1 MRNSITENEIEEIAL
16 SYLQSLGYTYQLGTV
31 ISPDGEHPERQYNEV
46 VLVTRLS
53 DAIDKLNPNISQDAK
68 EDALKKVLRTESP
81 NALINN
87 ETFHRYLTDGVD
99 VEMRTESGI
108 RGEKIYIV
116 DFENPENN
124 EFFTVNQF
132 TVVEGNQ
139 NKRPD
144 IILFING
151 LPLVVIELKNAVDEN
166 ANLKSAFNQLQTYKQ
181 AIPSLFTYNSLLII
195 SDGWD
200 ARCGTI
206 TSDYG
211 RFMTWKTKDGQTTA
225 DHLQPQMEVM
235 FLGMLNKTTLLDLIH
250 QFIVFEKSDS
260 KTLKKVAAYHQY
272 YAVNKAVEST
282 VRAAG
287 NNSPPLDG
295 AGGGFS
301 PPLEGWSQTGVVKR
315 ASKNY
320 FELPYNPN
328 LKERARELRQA
339 GNLSEVL
346 FWNQVKNKQF
356 KGYDFDRQKIIGNYI
371 VDFYCSNCNVVI
383 EIDGSS
389 HDDKQEYDAERDA
402 YLESLGLTTIHIPVE
417 DVMKHMDQL
426 LEMLKNHPAFSNE
439 EKPPRLSGTPPKEG
453 NVGDRRGG
461 VIWHTQG
468 SGKSLSMVFFSGKL
482 IIEPRMEN
490 PTLVILTD
498 RNDLD
503 EQLHETFTNC
513 QQLLRQEPQKA
524 ESRRELRQLLKVA
537 SGGIVFTTIQ
547 KFMPMPTDIVQ
558 PEFPNIVSE
567 PSVEYI
573 GADIQAL
580 SERKN
585 IVVIADEAH
594 RSQYDFIDGFAKHLR
609 DALPHATFIGFTGT
623 PIETTDKNTQ
633 AVFGNYVDIY
643 DIQQAVNDKATV
655 PIFYESRLAKVHF
668 EDDEKVSLDE
678 QFEELTEGEELSNRQ
693 QMRAKWTRLE
703 AIVGNPNR
711 IEKIA
716 QDLVYHFE
724 QRNAVLDGKAMIVC
738 MSRRICVELYEAII
752 KIRPLWHSEDDDKG
766 TIKVIMTGSSSDA
779 LNMQAHIR
787 NKPRRKAIG
796 DRLKNPNDPLKLV
809 IVRDMWLTGFDA
821 PCLHTLYV
829 DKPMRGHNLMQA
841 IARVNRVFTEGKSG
855 GLIVDYLGIAQELKT
870 ALADYTASGGEGKPT
885 LDQELAVAKMLELHE
900 AIDYQLRHFDW
911 RKFFTLTPEE
921 KLRFIPVI
929 VDYIFSQ
936 ENGEQSFT
944 ENTKNLLKAF
954 AISVPHERAMAI
966 RDDVAL
972 FQSIKARL
980 QKISDRNEGG
990 KTDEEMETAIKQIIS
1005 EAITA
1010 DNVID
1015 IFDAAGLKKPNIEIL
1030 DERFLQELK
1039 DLPQKNL
1046 AVELLKKLLKD
1057 EIKKRTKINLVE
1069 SKKFSEMLEDAIKR
1083 YHNGMIDTVEFLEKV
1098 LIPFA
1103 EQMKE
1108 ADQRGDKLGLDYREY
1123 AFYTALEVNNSA
1135 VAVLGDDIL
1144 KHIAQE
1150 LLKTVRNSTTI
1161 DWTIKESVQSALRRN
1176 IRRILRL
1183 HGYPP
1188 DLQEKAVDTV
1198 ITQAKMLAED
1208 LVKNGDKKEE

>member
-16 SYLQSLGYTYQLGTV
+16 GYLQGLGYTYQLGTV

-46 VLVTRLS
+46 VLVTRLR
-53 DAIDKLNPNISQDAK
+53 DAIDKLNPTLSQDAK
-68 EDALKKVLRTESP
+68 ENALKKVLRTESP

-116 DFENPENN
+116 DFAHPENN
-124 EFFTVNQF
+124 EFLAINQF

-144 IILFING
+144 IILFVNG

-181 AIPSLFTYNSLLII
+181 AIPSLFTYNSLLVI

-235 FLGMLNKTTLLDLIH
+235 FHGMLNKHTLLDLIR

-282 VRAAG
+282 V
-287 NNSPPLDG
+287 
-295 AGGGFS
+295 
-301 PPLEGWSQTGVVKR
+301 T
-315 ASKNY
+315 AS
-320 FELPYNPN
+320 
-328 LKERARELRQA
+328 
-339 GNLSEVL
+339 G
-346 FWNQVKNKQF
+346 
-356 KGYDFDRQKIIGNYI
+356 
-371 VDFYCSNCNVVI
+371 SN
-383 EIDGSS
+383 
-389 HDDKQEYDAERDA
+389 
-402 YLESLGLTTIHIPVE
+402 
-417 DVMKHMDQL
+417 
-426 LEMLKNHPAFSNE
+426 
-439 EKPPRLSGTPPKEG
+439 
-453 NVGDRRGG
+453 GDRRGG

-524 ESRRELRQLLKVA
+524 ESRQDLRKLLKVA

-547 KFMPMPTDIVQ
+547 KFMPMQTDISDKSEQVVQ
-558 PEFPNIVSE
+558 SENPNIVSE

-609 DALPHATFIGFTGT
+609 DALPNATFIGFTGT

-643 DIQQAVNDKATV
+643 DIQQAVEDKATV

-668 EDDEKVSLDE
+668 AEDEKITIDE

-711 IEKIA
+711 LQKIA
-716 QDLVYHFE
+716 EDLVYHFE
-724 QRNAVLDGKAMIVC
+724 QRNAVLEGKAMIVC
-738 MSRRICVELYEAII
+738 MSRRICVELYDAIV
-752 KIRPLWHSEDDDKG
+752 KIRPLWHSDDDDKG

-841 IARVNRVFTEGKSG
+841 IARVNRVFTEGKDG
-855 GLIVDYLGIAQELKT
+855 GLVVDYLGIAQELKT

-921 KLRFIPVI
+921 KLKFIPVI

-972 FQSIKARL
+972 FQAIKSRL
-980 QKISDRNEGG
+980 VKISDRNEGG

-1069 SKKFSEMLEDAIKR
+1069 SKKFSEMLEEAIKR

-1103 EQMKE
+1103 QQMKE
-1108 ADQRGDKLGLDYREY
+1108 ADQRGEKLGLDYREY

-1135 VAVLGDDIL
+1135 VAVLGDEIL

>member
-16 SYLQSLGYTYQLGTV
+16 SYLKNLGYSYILGTD
-31 ISPDGEHPERQYNEV
+31 ISPDGEHPERQYTDV
-46 VLVTRLS
+46 VLATRLR
-53 DAIDKLNPNISQDAK
+53 DAIDKLNPTITQDAK

-81 NALINN
+81 NTLINN
-87 ETFHRYLTDGVD
+87 ETFHKYLTEGVD
-99 VEMRTESGI
+99 VEVRTVDGI
-108 RGEKIYIV
+108 RGEKVYIV
-116 DFENPENN
+116 DFANAENN
-124 EFFTVNQF
+124 EFLAINQF
-132 TVVEGNQ
+132 TIVEGSQ

-144 IILFING
+144 IILFVNG

-166 ANLKSAFNQLQTYKQ
+166 ATIKSAYNQLQTYKQ
-181 AIPSLFTYNSLLII
+181 AIPSLFTYNELLIV

-200 ARCGTI
+200 ALCGTV
-206 TSDYG
+206 TSDFG
-211 RFMTWKTKDGQTTA
+211 RFMSWKTKDGETTA

-235 FLGMLNKTTLLDLIH
+235 FYGMLNKKTLLHLIR
-250 QFIVFEKSDS
+250 QFVVFEKSDT

-282 VRAAG
+282 VI
-287 NNSPPLDG
+287 
-295 AGGGFS
+295 
-301 PPLEGWSQTGVVKR
+301 
-315 ASKNY
+315 AS
-320 FELPYNPN
+320 
-328 LKERARELRQA
+328 
-339 GNLSEVL
+339 S
-346 FWNQVKNKQF
+346 
-356 KGYDFDRQKIIGNYI
+356 
-371 VDFYCSNCNVVI
+371 SN
-383 EIDGSS
+383 
-389 HDDKQEYDAERDA
+389 
-402 YLESLGLTTIHIPVE
+402 
-417 DVMKHMDQL
+417 
-426 LEMLKNHPAFSNE
+426 
-439 EKPPRLSGTPPKEG
+439 
-453 NVGDRRGG
+453 GDRRGG

-468 SGKSLSMVFFSGKL
+468 SGKSLSMVFYSGKL

-524 ESRRELRQLLKVA
+524 EDRNHLRKLLKVA

-547 KFMPMPTDIVQ
+547 KFMPMQTDIVQ
-558 PEFPNIVSE
+558 TENQNIVNE

-585 IVVIADEAH
+585 IVVVADEAH

-609 DALPHATFIGFTGT
+609 DALPNATFIGFTGT
-623 PIETTDKNTQ
+623 PIESTDRNTQ

-668 EDDEKVSLDE
+668 AEDEKVHLDE

-711 IEKIA
+711 IAKIA
-716 QDLVYHFE
+716 EDLVYHFE

-738 MSRRICVELYEAII
+738 MSRRICVDLYDAII
-752 KIRPLWHSEDDDKG
+752 KIRPLWHSDDDDKG
-766 TIKVIMTGSSSDA
+766 AIKVIMTGSSSDA
-779 LNMQAHIR
+779 LNMQSHIR
-787 NKPRRKAIG
+787 NKPKRKAIG
-796 DRLKNPNDPLKLV
+796 DRLKNPNDSLKLV

-841 IARVNRVFTEGKSG
+841 IARVNRVFTEGKEG
-855 GLIVDYLGIAQELKT
+855 GLVVDYLGIAQELKS
-870 ALADYTASGGEGKPT
+870 ALAEYTASGGEGKPT

-911 RKFFTLTPEE
+911 KKFFTLLPEE
-921 KLRFIPVI
+921 KLKFIPVI

-944 ENTKNLLKAF
+944 DNTKNLLKAF
-954 AISVPHERAMAI
+954 AISVPHDKAMAI

-972 FQSIKARL
+972 FQAIKSRL
-980 QKISDRNEGG
+980 VKISDRNEGG
-990 KTDEEMETAIKQIIS
+990 AGGEEMETAIKQIIS

-1103 EQMKE
+1103 EQLKE
-1108 ADQRGDKLGLDYREY
+1108 ADKRGEKLGLDYREY
-1123 AFYTALEVNNSA
+1123 AFYTALEVNNTA
-1135 VAVLGDDIL
+1135 VAVLGDEIL

-1208 LVKNGDKKEE
+1208 FIDNK

>member
-16 SYLQSLGYTYQLGTV
+16 NYLQGLGYTYQLGTV

-46 VLVTRLS
+46 VLVTRLC
-53 DAIDKLNPNISQDAK
+53 DAIDKLNPTLSQDAK

-116 DFENPENN
+116 DFVNPENN
-124 EFFTVNQF
+124 EFLAINQF

-144 IILFING
+144 IILFVNG

-181 AIPSLFTYNSLLII
+181 AIPSLFTYNSLLVI

-235 FLGMLNKTTLLDLIH
+235 FYGMLNKHTLLDLIR

-282 VRAAG
+282 V
-287 NNSPPLDG
+287 
-295 AGGGFS
+295 
-301 PPLEGWSQTGVVKR
+301 T
-315 ASKNY
+315 AS
-320 FELPYNPN
+320 
-328 LKERARELRQA
+328 
-339 GNLSEVL
+339 G
-346 FWNQVKNKQF
+346 
-356 KGYDFDRQKIIGNYI
+356 
-371 VDFYCSNCNVVI
+371 SN
-383 EIDGSS
+383 
-389 HDDKQEYDAERDA
+389 
-402 YLESLGLTTIHIPVE
+402 
-417 DVMKHMDQL
+417 
-426 LEMLKNHPAFSNE
+426 
-439 EKPPRLSGTPPKEG
+439 
-453 NVGDRRGG
+453 GDRRGG

-524 ESRRELRQLLKVA
+524 EDRKDLRKLLKVA

-547 KFMPMPTDIVQ
+547 KFMPMQTDISDKSEQVVQ

-609 DALPHATFIGFTGT
+609 DALPNATFIGFTGT

-643 DIQQAVNDKATV
+643 DIQQAVEDKATV

-668 EDDEKVSLDE
+668 AEDEKVSLDE

-711 IEKIA
+711 LQKIA
-716 QDLVYHFE
+716 EDLVYHFE
-724 QRNAVLDGKAMIVC
+724 QRNAVLEGKAMIVC
-738 MSRRICVELYEAII
+738 MSRRICVELYDAII
-752 KIRPLWHSEDDDKG
+752 KIRPLWHSDDDDKG

-796 DRLKNPNDPLKLV
+796 DRLKNPNDSLKLV

-911 RKFFTLTPEE
+911 RKFFTLKPEE

-954 AISVPHERAMAI
+954 AISVPHERAMGI

-972 FQSIKARL
+972 FQAIKSRL
-980 QKISDRNEGG
+980 VKISDRNEGG
-990 KTDEEMETAIKQIIS
+990 KTDDEMETAIKQIIS

-1108 ADQRGDKLGLDYREY
+1108 ADKRGDKLGLDYREY

>member
-1 MRNSITENEIEEIAL
+1 MNSITENEIEEIAL
-16 SYLQSLGYTYQLGTV
+16 SYLQSLGYSYLLGID

-46 VLVTRLS
+46 VLVTRLR

-87 ETFHRYLTDGVD
+87 ENFHRYLTDGVD
-99 VEMRTESGI
+99 VEVRTDSGI

-116 DFENPENN
+116 DFSNPENN
-124 EFFTVNQF
+124 EFLAINQF
-132 TVVEGNQ
+132 TIIEGNQ

-144 IILFING
+144 IILFVNG

-181 AIPSLFTYNSLLII
+181 AIPSLFIYNGLLII

-200 ARCGTI
+200 ARCGTV

-211 RFMTWKTKDGQTTA
+211 RFMTWKTKDGKTTA

-235 FLGMLNKTTLLDLIH
+235 FHGMLNKHTLLDLIR

-260 KTLKKVAAYHQY
+260 KTLKKIAAYHQY
-272 YAVNKAVEST
+272 YAVIKAVEST
-282 VRAAG
+282 V
-287 NNSPPLDG
+287 
-295 AGGGFS
+295 
-301 PPLEGWSQTGVVKR
+301 T
-315 ASKNY
+315 AS
-320 FELPYNPN
+320 
-328 LKERARELRQA
+328 
-339 GNLSEVL
+339 G
-346 FWNQVKNKQF
+346 
-356 KGYDFDRQKIIGNYI
+356 
-371 VDFYCSNCNVVI
+371 SN
-383 EIDGSS
+383 
-389 HDDKQEYDAERDA
+389 
-402 YLESLGLTTIHIPVE
+402 
-417 DVMKHMDQL
+417 
-426 LEMLKNHPAFSNE
+426 
-439 EKPPRLSGTPPKEG
+439 
-453 NVGDRRGG
+453 GDRRGG

-524 ESRRELRQLLKVA
+524 EDRKDLRKLLKVA

-547 KFMPMPTDIVQ
+547 KFMPTQTDIVQ
-558 PEFPNIVSE
+558 TESPNSVNE
-567 PSVEYI
+567 PGVEYI
-573 GADIQAL
+573 GAEIQAL

-609 DALPHATFIGFTGT
+609 DALPNATFIGFTGT

-643 DIQQAVNDKATV
+643 DIQQAVEDKATV

-668 EDDEKVSLDE
+668 AEDEKVTIDE

-711 IEKIA
+711 LQKIA
-716 QDLVYHFE
+716 EDMVYHFE
-724 QRNAVLDGKAMIVC
+724 QRNAVLEGKAMIVC
-738 MSRRICVELYEAII
+738 MSRRICVELYDVII
-752 KIRPLWHSEDDDKG
+752 NIRPLWHSDDDDKG
-766 TIKVIMTGSSSDA
+766 TIKVIMTGNSSDA
-779 LNMQAHIR
+779 LFLQPHIR

-796 DRLKNPNDPLKLV
+796 DRLKNPNEPLKLV

-841 IARVNRVFTEGKSG
+841 IARVNRVFTEGKEG
-855 GLIVDYLGIAQELKT
+855 GLVVDYLGIAQELKT

-900 AIDYQLRHFDW
+900 AIDYQLRHFNW
-911 RKFFTLTPEE
+911 RKFFTLKPEE
-921 KLRFIPVI
+921 KLRFIPII

-972 FQSIKARL
+972 FQAIKSRL
-980 QKISDRNEGG
+980 VKISDRNEGG
-990 KTDEEMETAIKQIIS
+990 KTDDEMETAIKQIIS

-1069 SKKFSEMLEDAIKR
+1069 SKRFSEMLEDAIKR

-1103 EQMKE
+1103 QQMKE

-1208 LVKNGDKKEE
+1208 LVKKG

>member
-1 MRNSITENEIEEIAL
+1 MRNSITENEIESIAL
-16 SYLQSLGYTYQLGTV
+16 TYLQNLGYSYVLGTTL
-31 ISPDGEHPERQYNEV
+31 SPDGEHPERQYTDV
-46 VLVTRLS
+46 VLATRLR
-53 DAIDKLNPNISQDAK
+53 DAIDKLNPNITQDAK

-87 ETFHRYLTDGVD
+87 ETFHKYLTEGVD
-99 VEMRTESGI
+99 VEVRTADGI
-108 RGEKIYIV
+108 RGEKVYIV
-116 DFENPENN
+116 DFANVENN
-124 EFFTVNQF
+124 EFLAINQF
-132 TVVEGNQ
+132 TIIEGSQ

-144 IILFING
+144 LILFING

-166 ANLKSAFNQLQTYKQ
+166 ATIKSAYNQLQTYKQ
-181 AIPSLFTYNSLLII
+181 TIPSLFTYNELLIV

-200 ARCGTI
+200 ALCGTV
-206 TSDYG
+206 TSDFG
-211 RFMTWKTKDGQTTA
+211 RFMSWKTKDGETTA

-235 FLGMLNKTTLLDLIH
+235 FYGMLNKQTLLDLIR
-250 QFIVFEKSDS
+250 QFVVFEKSDT

-282 VRAAG
+282 VI
-287 NNSPPLDG
+287 
-295 AGGGFS
+295 
-301 PPLEGWSQTGVVKR
+301 
-315 ASKNY
+315 AS
-320 FELPYNPN
+320 
-328 LKERARELRQA
+328 
-339 GNLSEVL
+339 G
-346 FWNQVKNKQF
+346 
-356 KGYDFDRQKIIGNYI
+356 
-371 VDFYCSNCNVVI
+371 SN
-383 EIDGSS
+383 
-389 HDDKQEYDAERDA
+389 
-402 YLESLGLTTIHIPVE
+402 
-417 DVMKHMDQL
+417 
-426 LEMLKNHPAFSNE
+426 
-439 EKPPRLSGTPPKEG
+439 
-453 NVGDRRGG
+453 GDRRGG

-468 SGKSLSMVFFSGKL
+468 SGKSLSMVFYSGKL

-524 ESRRELRQLLKVA
+524 EDRNHLRKLLKVA

-547 KFMPMPTDIVQ
+547 KFMPMQIDIVQ
-558 PEFPNIVSE
+558 TENPNIVNE

-585 IVVIADEAH
+585 IVVVADEAH

-609 DALPHATFIGFTGT
+609 DALPNATFIGFTGT
-623 PIETTDKNTQ
+623 PIESTDRNTQ

-668 EDDEKVSLDE
+668 AEDEKVSLDE

-693 QMRAKWTRLE
+693 QIRAKWTRLE

-711 IEKIA
+711 IAKIA
-716 QDLVYHFE
+716 EDLVYHFE
-724 QRNAVLDGKAMIVC
+724 QRNAVLEGKAMIVC
-738 MSRRICVELYEAII
+738 MSRRICVELYDAII
-752 KIRPLWHSEDDDKG
+752 KIRPLWHSDDDDKG
-766 TIKVIMTGSSSDA
+766 TIKVIMTGSSSD
-779 LNMQAHIR
+779 LLKMQPHIR
-787 NKPRRKAIG
+787 NKPKRKAIG
-796 DRLKNPNDPLKLV
+796 DRLKNPNDSLKLV

-841 IARVNRVFTEGKSG
+841 IARVNRVFTEGKEG
-855 GLIVDYLGIAQELKT
+855 GLVVDYLGIAQELKS
-870 ALADYTASGGEGKPT
+870 ALAEYTASGGEGKPT

-911 RKFFTLTPEE
+911 KKFFTLLPEE
-921 KLRFIPVI
+921 KLKFIPVI

-944 ENTKNLLKAF
+944 DNTKNLLKAF
-954 AISVPHERAMAI
+954 AISVPHDKAMAI

-972 FQSIKARL
+972 FQAIKSRL
-980 QKISDRNEGG
+980 VKISDRNEGG
-990 KTDEEMETAIKQIIS
+990 AGGEEMETAIKQIIS

-1103 EQMKE
+1103 EQIKE
-1108 ADQRGDKLGLDYREY
+1108 ADKRGEKLGLDYREY
-1123 AFYTALEVNNSA
+1123 AFYTALEVNNTA
-1135 VAVLGDDIL
+1135 VALLGDEIL

-1208 LVKNGDKKEE
+1208 IVNNI

>member
-16 SYLQSLGYTYQLGTV
+16 SYLERLGYSYLLGTD

-46 VLVTRLS
+46 VLATRLR
-53 DAIDKLNPNISQDAK
+53 DAIDKLNPTITQDAK
-68 EDALKKVLRTESP
+68 EDALKKVLRTDSP
-81 NALINN
+81 NLLINN
-87 ETFHRYLTDGVD
+87 ESFHRYLTDGVD
-99 VEMRTESGI
+99 VEVRTESGI

-116 DFENPENN
+116 DFETPENN
-124 EFFTVNQF
+124 EFLAINQF
-132 TVVEGNQ
+132 TIIESNQ

-144 IILFING
+144 IILFVNG
-151 LPLVVIELKNAVDEN
+151 LPLVVVELKNAVDEN
-166 ANLKSAFNQLQTYKQ
+166 ASVKSAYNQLQTYKQ
-181 AIPSLFTYNSLLII
+181 AIPSLFTYNELLIV

-200 ARCGTI
+200 ALCGTI
-206 TSDYG
+206 TSDFG
-211 RFMTWKTKDGQTTA
+211 RCMSWKTKDGKTTA

-235 FLGMLNKTTLLDLIH
+235 FLGMLNKTTLLDLIR

-282 VRAAG
+282 IIASS
-287 NNSPPLDG
+287 NN
-295 AGGGFS
+295 
-301 PPLEGWSQTGVVKR
+301 
-315 ASKNY
+315 
-320 FELPYNPN
+320 
-328 LKERARELRQA
+328 
-339 GNLSEVL
+339 
-346 FWNQVKNKQF
+346 
-356 KGYDFDRQKIIGNYI
+356 
-371 VDFYCSNCNVVI
+371 
-383 EIDGSS
+383 
-389 HDDKQEYDAERDA
+389 
-402 YLESLGLTTIHIPVE
+402 
-417 DVMKHMDQL
+417 
-426 LEMLKNHPAFSNE
+426 
-439 EKPPRLSGTPPKEG
+439 
-453 NVGDRRGG
+453 GDRRGG

-468 SGKSLSMVFFSGKL
+468 SGKSLSMVFYSGKL

-503 EQLHETFTNC
+503 EQLHDTFTNC

-524 ESRRELRQLLKVA
+524 EDRQDLRKLLKVA

-547 KFMPMPTDIVQ
+547 KFMPMLSDIVQ
-558 PEFPNIVSE
+558 NGNSNTVNE

-573 GADIQAL
+573 GADVKAL

-585 IVVIADEAH
+585 IVVVADEAH

-609 DALPHATFIGFTGT
+609 DALPNATFIGFTGT
-623 PIETTDKNTQ
+623 PIETTDRNTQ

-668 EDDEKVSLDE
+668 EEDEKVTIDE

-711 IEKIA
+711 IRKIA
-716 QDLVYHFE
+716 EDLVYHFE

-738 MSRRICVELYEAII
+738 MSRRICVELYDAII
-752 KIRPLWHSEDDDKG
+752 KIRPLWHSDDDDKG

-779 LNMQAHIR
+779 LNMQPHIR
-787 NKPRRKAIG
+787 NKLKRKAIG
-796 DRLKNPNDPLKLV
+796 DRLKNPVDSLKLV

-829 DKPMRGHNLMQA
+829 DKPMRGHSLMQA

-855 GLIVDYLGIAQELKT
+855 GLVVDYLGIAQELKS
-870 ALADYTASGGEGKPT
+870 ALADYTSSGGEGKPT

-911 RKFFTLTPEE
+911 RKFFTLSPVE
-921 KLRFIPVI
+921 KLKFIPVI

-944 ENTKNLLKAF
+944 DNTKNLLKAF
-954 AISVPHERAMAI
+954 AISVPHDKAMAI

-972 FQSIKARL
+972 FQAIKSRL
-980 QKISDRNEGG
+980 VKISDRNEGG
-990 KTDEEMETAIKQIIS
+990 KTNDEMDTAIKQIIS

-1108 ADQRGDKLGLDYREY
+1108 ADKRGDKLGLDYREY

-1135 VAVLGDDIL
+1135 VSILGDEIL

-1150 LLKTVRNSTTI
+1150 LLKTVRSSTTI

-1188 DLQEKAVDTV
+1188 DLQEKAVETV

-1208 LVKNGDKKEE
+1208 LVNGKDNE

>member
-1 MRNSITENEIEEIAL
+1 MKNSITENQIEDIAL
-16 SYLQSLGYTYQLGTV
+16 SYLQGLGYSYLWGTV
-31 ISPDGEHPERQYNEV
+31 ISPDGEHPETFPSQGGVPERRGGYNEV
-46 VLVTRLS
+46 VLVNRLRN
-53 DAIDKLNPNISQDAK
+53 AIDKLNPTLSQDAK

-81 NALINN
+81 NLLINN
-87 ETFHRYLTDGVD
+87 ETFHRYLIDGVD
-99 VEMRTESGI
+99 VEVRTDSGI

-124 EFFTVNQF
+124 EFLAVNQF
-132 TVVEGNQ
+132 TVVESGVHAGTPQ
-139 NKRPD
+139 RKRPD
-144 IILFING
+144 IVLFVNG

-181 AIPSLFTYNSLLII
+181 AIPSLFTYNELLII

-206 TSDYG
+206 TSDFG
-211 RFMTWKTKDGQTTA
+211 RFMRWRTKDGKTEAIQNE
-225 DHLQPQMEVM
+225 LGMQVLFE
-235 FLGMLNKTTLLDLIH
+235 GMLNKHTLLDLIRH
-250 QFIVFEKSDS
+250 FIVFEKSDS

-282 VRAAG
+282 ILA
-287 NNSPPLDG
+287 S
-295 AGGGFS
+295 
-301 PPLEGWSQTGVVKR
+301 
-315 ASKNY
+315 SKN
-320 FELPYNPN
+320 
-328 LKERARELRQA
+328 
-339 GNLSEVL
+339 G
-346 FWNQVKNKQF
+346 
-356 KGYDFDRQKIIGNYI
+356 
-371 VDFYCSNCNVVI
+371 
-383 EIDGSS
+383 DG
-389 HDDKQEYDAERDA
+389 
-402 YLESLGLTTIHIPVE
+402 
-417 DVMKHMDQL
+417 
-426 LEMLKNHPAFSNE
+426 
-439 EKPPRLSGTPPKEG
+439 
-453 NVGDRRGG
+453 RGG

-482 IIEPRMEN
+482 IIDPRMEN

-503 EQLHETFTNC
+503 EQLYETFTNC

-524 ESRRELRQLLKVA
+524 ESRRDLRQLLKVA

-547 KFMPMPTDIVQ
+547 KFMLMPDDIVQ
-558 PEFPNIVSE
+558 NENAVNE
-567 PSVEYI
+567 PSVGYI
-573 GADIQAL
+573 GADIQVL

-609 DALPHATFIGFTGT
+609 DALPNATFIGFTGT

-643 DIQQAVNDKATV
+643 DIQQAVEDKATV

-668 EDDEKVSLDE
+668 NEDEKVRLDE
-678 QFEELTEGEELSNRQ
+678 QFEELTEGEEWSNRQ
-693 QMRAKWTRLE
+693 QMRQKWTRLE

-711 IEKIA
+711 LQKIA
-716 QDLVYHFE
+716 EDLVHHFE
-724 QRNAVLDGKAMIVC
+724 QRNAVLEGKAMIVC
-738 MSRRICVELYEAII
+738 MSRRICVDLYNAII
-752 KIRPLWHSEDDDKG
+752 KIRPHWHSDDDDKG
-766 TIKVIMTGSSSDA
+766 IIKVIMTGSSSDP
-779 LNMQAHIR
+779 LYMQPHIR
-787 NKPRRKAIG
+787 NKQRRKAIG

-841 IARVNRVFTEGKSG
+841 IARVNRVFTEGKEG
-855 GLIVDYLGIAQELKT
+855 GLVVDYLGIAQELKT
-870 ALADYTASGGEGKPT
+870 ALAEYTASGGEGKPT
-885 LDQELAVAKMLELHE
+885 LDQELAVAKMLELYE
-900 AIDYQLRHFDW
+900 AIEYQLRHFDW

-921 KLRFIPVI
+921 KLKFIPVI

-944 ENTKNLLKAF
+944 ENTNKLLKAF

-972 FQSIKARL
+972 FQAIKSRL
-980 QKISDRNEGG
+980 VKISDRNEGG
-990 KTDEEMETAIKQIIS
+990 KTNEEMETAIKQIIS

-1057 EIKKRTKINLVE
+1057 ELKKRTKINLVE

-1103 EQMKE
+1103 QQMKE
-1108 ADQRGDKLGLDYREY
+1108 SDRRGEQLGLDYREY
-1123 AFYTALEVNNSA
+1123 AFYTALEVNDSA
-1135 VAVLGDDIL
+1135 VAILGDEIL

-1161 DWTIKESVQSALRRN
+1161 DWTIKESVQANLRRN
-1176 IRRILRL
+1176 IRRILRKF
-1183 HGYPP
+1183 GYPP

-1208 LVKNGDKKEE
+1208 LVKNGDINET

>member
-1 MRNSITENEIEEIAL
+1 MAAIYENEIEEIAL
-16 SYLQSLGYTYQLGTV
+16 GYLQSLGYGYVLGTD
-31 ISPDGEHPERQYNEV
+31 ISPDGDHPERAYNEV
-46 VLVTRLS
+46 VLTTRLR
-53 DAIDKLNPNISQDAK
+53 DAIDKLNPSLTQDAK
-68 EDALKKVLRTESP
+68 EDALKKVLRTDSP
-81 NALINN
+81 NLLINN
-87 ETFHRYLTDGVD
+87 ETFHKYLTDGVD
-99 VEMRTESGI
+99 VEIRTDSGI
-108 RGEKIYIV
+108 RGEKVYIV
-116 DFENPENN
+116 DFENPKNN
-124 EFFTVNQF
+124 EFLAINQF
-132 TVVEGNQ
+132 TVIEGNQ

-144 IILFING
+144 IILFVNG

-166 ANLKSAFNQLQTYKQ
+166 ATIKSAYNQIQTYKQ
-181 AIPSLFTYNSLLII
+181 AIPSLFTYNELLII

-200 ARCGTI
+200 AQSGTL
-206 TSDYG
+206 TSGFG
-211 RFMTWKTKDGQTTA
+211 RFMPWKTNDGKTEA
-225 DHLQPQMEVM
+225 SHLDMGMQVM
-235 FLGMLNKTTLLDLIH
+235 FNGMLNKQTLLDLIR
-250 QFIVFEKSDS
+250 QFIIFEKSDS

-282 VRAAG
+282 VIA
-287 NNSPPLDG
+287 S
-295 AGGGFS
+295 S
-301 PPLEGWSQTGVVKR
+301 ETG
-315 ASKNY
+315 
-320 FELPYNPN
+320 
-328 LKERARELRQA
+328 
-339 GNLSEVL
+339 
-346 FWNQVKNKQF
+346 
-356 KGYDFDRQKIIGNYI
+356 
-371 VDFYCSNCNVVI
+371 
-383 EIDGSS
+383 
-389 HDDKQEYDAERDA
+389 
-402 YLESLGLTTIHIPVE
+402 
-417 DVMKHMDQL
+417 DQ
-426 LEMLKNHPAFSNE
+426 
-439 EKPPRLSGTPPKEG
+439 
-453 NVGDRRGG
+453 RGG

-468 SGKSLSMVFFSGKL
+468 SGKSLSMVFYSGKL
-482 IIEPRMEN
+482 IIDPRMEN

-503 EQLHETFTNC
+503 EQLHETFSNC

-524 ESRRELRQLLKVA
+524 ESRQDLRTLLKVA

-547 KFMPMPTDIVQ
+547 KFMPMQADIIQDGNAV
-558 PEFPNIVSE
+558 NE

-585 IVVIADEAH
+585 IVVVADEAH

-609 DALPHATFIGFTGT
+609 DALPNATFIGFTGT
-623 PIETTDKNTQ
+623 PIESGDKNTQ

-643 DIQQAVNDKATV
+643 DIQQAVDDKATV

-668 EDDEKVSLDE
+668 EEDEKVTIDK

-716 QDLVYHFE
+716 QDLVNHFE

-738 MSRRICVELYEAII
+738 MSRRICVELYDAII
-752 KIRPLWHSEDDDKG
+752 KIRPLWHSEDDEKG

-796 DRLKNPNDPLKLV
+796 DRLKNPNDSLKLV

-841 IARVNRVFTEGKSG
+841 IARVNRVFTEGKEG
-855 GLIVDYLGIAQELKT
+855 GLVVDYLGIAQELKT

-911 RKFFTLTPEE
+911 RKFFMLSPEE
-921 KLRFIPVI
+921 KLKFIPVI

-972 FQSIKARL
+972 FQAIKSRL
-980 QKISDRNEGG
+980 VKISDRNEGG

-1069 SKKFSEMLEDAIKR
+1069 AKKFSEMLEDAIKR

-1108 ADQRGDKLGLDYREY
+1108 ADKRGDKLGLDYREY

-1144 KHIAQE
+1144 RHIAQE

-1208 LVKNGDKKEE
+1208 FVKNGEQKDE

>member
-1 MRNSITENEIEEIAL
+1 MKNSITENEIEEIAL
-16 SYLQSLGYTYQLGTV
+16 GYLQSLGYNYLNGLV
-31 ISPDGEHPERQYNEV
+31 ISPDGEHPERQYTDV
-46 VLVTRLS
+46 VLTTRLR
-53 DAIDKLNPNISQDAK
+53 DAIDKLNPTITQDAK

-81 NALINN
+81 NQLINN
-87 ETFHRYLTDGVD
+87 ENFHRYLTDGVD
-99 VEMRTESGI
+99 VEVRTENGI
-108 RGEKIYIV
+108 RGEKVYIV
-116 DFENPENN
+116 DFETPENN
-124 EFFTVNQF
+124 EFLAINQF
-132 TVVEGNQ
+132 TIIEGNQ

-166 ANLKSAFNQLQTYKQ
+166 ANVKSAYNQLQTYKQ
-181 AIPSLFTYNSLLII
+181 AIPSLFTYNELLIV

-200 ARCGTI
+200 ALCGTL
-206 TSDYG
+206 TSDFG
-211 RFMTWKTKDGQTTA
+211 RFMSWPVCVQRTGRKTKDGYFVYVLECNNGSYYIGQTENIVKRWNEHISGKGADWTKAHKPIKIIHYEEYKSRAEAVDREQKLKTGFGRKWIKREIEAKRNNPYNLYEEKLERA

-235 FLGMLNKTTLLDLIH
+235 FFGMLNKTTLLDLIC

-282 VRAAG
+282 IIASS
-287 NNSPPLDG
+287 NN
-295 AGGGFS
+295 
-301 PPLEGWSQTGVVKR
+301 
-315 ASKNY
+315 
-320 FELPYNPN
+320 
-328 LKERARELRQA
+328 
-339 GNLSEVL
+339 
-346 FWNQVKNKQF
+346 
-356 KGYDFDRQKIIGNYI
+356 
-371 VDFYCSNCNVVI
+371 
-383 EIDGSS
+383 
-389 HDDKQEYDAERDA
+389 
-402 YLESLGLTTIHIPVE
+402 
-417 DVMKHMDQL
+417 
-426 LEMLKNHPAFSNE
+426 
-439 EKPPRLSGTPPKEG
+439 
-453 NVGDRRGG
+453 GDRRGG

-468 SGKSLSMVFFSGKL
+468 SGKSLSMVFYSGKL

-503 EQLHETFTNC
+503 EQLHDTFKNC

-524 ESRRELRQLLKVA
+524 EDRQDLRKLLKVA
-537 SGGIVFTTIQ
+537 SGGIIFTTIQ
-547 KFMPMPTDIVQ
+547 KFDSETEDDIELPVSAL
-558 PEFPNIVSE
+558 SE
-567 PSVEYI
+567 PRIEYI
-573 GADIQAL
+573 GAKIKPCSL
-580 SERKN
+580 RTN
-585 IVVIADEAH
+585 IVVICDEAH
-594 RSQYDFIDGFAKHLR
+594 RSQYDFIDGFARKLR
-609 DALPHATFIGFTGT
+609 DTLPNATFIGFTGT
-623 PIETTDKNTQ
+623 PIEKADRNTK
-633 AVFGNYVDIY
+633 AVFGEYVDIY
-643 DIQQAVNDKATV
+643 DIQQAVIDKATV

-668 EDDEKVSLDE
+668 EEDEKVTIDE

-711 IEKIA
+711 IRKIA
-716 QDLVYHFE
+716 EDLVYHFE

-738 MSRRICVELYEAII
+738 MSRRICVELYDAII
-752 KIRPLWHSEDDDKG
+752 KIRPLWHSVDDDKG

-779 LNMQAHIR
+779 LNMQPHIR
-787 NKPRRKAIG
+787 NKLKRKAIG
-796 DRLKNPNDPLKLV
+796 DRLKNPVDSLKLV

-829 DKPMRGHNLMQA
+829 DKPMRGHSLMQA

-855 GLIVDYLGIAQELKT
+855 GLVVDYLGIAQELKS

-911 RKFFTLTPEE
+911 RKFFTLSPVE
-921 KLRFIPVI
+921 KLKFIPVI

-936 ENGEQSFT
+936 ENGEQNFT
-944 ENTKNLLKAF
+944 DNTKNLLKAF
-954 AISVPHERAMAI
+954 AISVPHDKAMSI

-972 FQSIKARL
+972 FQAIKTRL
-980 QKISDRNEGG
+980 VKISDRNESG
-990 KTDEEMETAIKQIIS
+990 KTNDEMDTAIKQIIS

-1108 ADQRGDKLGLDYREY
+1108 ADKRGENLGLDYREY

-1135 VAVLGDDIL
+1135 VSILGDEIL

-1150 LLKTVRNSTTI
+1150 LLKTVRSSTTI

-1188 DLQEKAVDTV
+1188 DLQEKAVETV
-1198 ITQAKMLAED
+1198 LTQAKMLAED
-1208 LVKNGDKKEE
+1208 LVSGKDNE

>member
-16 SYLQSLGYTYQLGTV
+16 SYLQGLGYTYQLGTV

-46 VLVTRLS
+46 VLVTRLR

-81 NALINN
+81 NAIINN

-99 VEMRTESGI
+99 VEMRTENGI

-124 EFFTVNQF
+124 EFVAINQF

-144 IILFING
+144 IILFVNG

-181 AIPSLFTYNSLLII
+181 AIPSLFTYNSLLVI

-235 FLGMLNKTTLLDLIH
+235 FHGMLNKHTLLDLIR

-272 YAVNKAVEST
+272 YAVNKALEST
-282 VRAAG
+282 V
-287 NNSPPLDG
+287 
-295 AGGGFS
+295 
-301 PPLEGWSQTGVVKR
+301 T
-315 ASKNY
+315 AS
-320 FELPYNPN
+320 
-328 LKERARELRQA
+328 
-339 GNLSEVL
+339 G
-346 FWNQVKNKQF
+346 
-356 KGYDFDRQKIIGNYI
+356 
-371 VDFYCSNCNVVI
+371 SN
-383 EIDGSS
+383 
-389 HDDKQEYDAERDA
+389 
-402 YLESLGLTTIHIPVE
+402 
-417 DVMKHMDQL
+417 
-426 LEMLKNHPAFSNE
+426 
-439 EKPPRLSGTPPKEG
+439 
-453 NVGDRRGG
+453 GDRRGG

-524 ESRRELRQLLKVA
+524 ESRKELRQLLKVA

-558 PEFPNIVSE
+558 PENENVVNE

-609 DALPHATFIGFTGT
+609 DALPNATFIGFTGT

-668 EDDEKVSLDE
+668 NEDEKVSLDE

-711 IEKIA
+711 LQKIA
-716 QDLVYHFE
+716 EDLVYHFE
-724 QRNAVLDGKAMIVC
+724 QRNAVLEGKAMIVC

-752 KIRPLWHSEDDDKG
+752 KIRPLWHSDDDDKG

-796 DRLKNPNDPLKLV
+796 DRLKNPSDSLKLV

-841 IARVNRVFTEGKSG
+841 IARVNRVFTEGKEG

-921 KLRFIPVI
+921 KLKFIPVI

-972 FQSIKARL
+972 FQAIKSRL
-980 QKISDRNEGG
+980 VKISDRNEGG

-1103 EQMKE
+1103 QQMKE

>member
-16 SYLQSLGYTYQLGTV
+16 SYLQNLGYSYVLGID
-31 ISPDGEHPERQYNEV
+31 ISPDGEHPERQYCDV
-46 VLVTRLS
+46 VLTTRLR
-53 DAIDKLNPNISQDAK
+53 DAIDKLNPALGQDAK
-68 EDALKKVLRTESP
+68 EDALKKVLRTDSP
-81 NALINN
+81 NGLINN
-87 ETFHRYLTDGVD
+87 ETFHKYLTHGVD
-99 VEMRTESGI
+99 VEVRTANGI
-108 RGEKIYIV
+108 RGQKVYIV
-116 DFENPENN
+116 DFTNPEKN
-124 EFFTVNQF
+124 EFLAVNQF
-132 TVVEGNQ
+132 TVIEGNQ

-151 LPLVVIELKNAVDEN
+151 LPLVVIELKNAADEN
-166 ANLKSAFNQLQTYKQ
+166 ATVKSAYNQLQTYKQ
-181 AIPSLFTYNSLLII
+181 AIPSLFTYNELMIV

-200 ARCGTI
+200 ALCGTL

-211 RFMTWKTKDGQTTA
+211 RFMSWKTKDGRTIA
-225 DHLQPQMEVM
+225 DHLQPQMDVM
-235 FLGMLNKTTLLDLIH
+235 FSGMLNKRTLLDLIGR
-250 QFIVFEKSDS
+250 FIVFEKSDS

-282 VRAAG
+282 II
-287 NNSPPLDG
+287 
-295 AGGGFS
+295 
-301 PPLEGWSQTGVVKR
+301 
-315 ASKNY
+315 ASSIN
-320 FELPYNPN
+320 
-328 LKERARELRQA
+328 
-339 GNLSEVL
+339 
-346 FWNQVKNKQF
+346 
-356 KGYDFDRQKIIGNYI
+356 
-371 VDFYCSNCNVVI
+371 
-383 EIDGSS
+383 
-389 HDDKQEYDAERDA
+389 
-402 YLESLGLTTIHIPVE
+402 
-417 DVMKHMDQL
+417 
-426 LEMLKNHPAFSNE
+426 
-439 EKPPRLSGTPPKEG
+439 
-453 NVGDRRGG
+453 GDRRGG

-468 SGKSLSMVFFSGKL
+468 SGKSLSMVFYSGKL
-482 IIEPRMEN
+482 IVEPRMEN

-513 QQLLRQEPQKA
+513 QQLLGQEPQKA
-524 ESRRELRQLLKVA
+524 EDRNHLRRLLNVA

-547 KFMPMPTDIVQ
+547 KFMPMTSDIVQ
-558 PEFPNIVSE
+558 NGIQNSANE
-567 PSVEYI
+567 PGVEYI
-573 GADIQAL
+573 GADIKAL
-580 SERKN
+580 SERQN
-585 IVVIADEAH
+585 IIVIADEAH

-609 DALPHATFIGFTGT
+609 DALPNATYIGFTGT
-623 PIETTDKNTQ
+623 PIESTDRNTQ

-643 DIQQAVNDKATV
+643 DIQQAVNDRATV

-668 EDDEKVSLDE
+668 AEDEKVKIDD
-678 QFEELTEGEELSNRQ
+678 QFEELTESEELSNRQ
-693 QMRAKWTRLE
+693 QLRAKWTRIE

-711 IEKIA
+711 IRKIA
-716 QDLVYHFE
+716 EDLVYHFE

-738 MSRRICVELYEAII
+738 MSRRICVELYDAII
-752 KIRPLWHSEDDDKG
+752 KIRPLWHSADDDKG
-766 TIKVIMTGSSSDA
+766 TIKVIMTGSSSDV
-779 LNMQAHIR
+779 LSMQPHIR
-787 NKPRRKAIG
+787 NKGKRKVIG
-796 DRLKNPNDPLKLV
+796 DRLKNPNDSLKLV

-841 IARVNRVFTEGKSG
+841 IARVNRVFTEDKEG

-870 ALADYTASGGEGKPT
+870 ALAEYTASGGEGKPT
-885 LDQELAVAKMLELHE
+885 LDQELAVAKMLELYE

-911 RKFFTLTPEE
+911 RKFFTLTPAE
-921 KLRFIPVI
+921 KLKFIPVI

-944 ENTKNLLKAF
+944 ENTKNLLKVF
-954 AISVPHERAMAI
+954 AISIPHDKAMAI

-972 FQSIKARL
+972 FQAIKARL
-980 QKISDRNEGG
+980 VKISDRNEGG
-990 KTDEEMETAIKQIIS
+990 KGSDEMETAIKQIIS

-1046 AVELLKKLLKD
+1046 AVELLKKLLKE

-1069 SKKFSEMLEDAIKR
+1069 SKKFSEMLEDAIQR

-1103 EQMKE
+1103 NQMKE
-1108 ADQRGDKLGLDYREY
+1108 ADKRGEKLGLDYREY

-1135 VAVLGDDIL
+1135 VAVLGDEIL

-1208 LVKNGDKKEE
+1208 LLKRED